1 MWELFYHMAFHAVI
15 VFGFCYSFLFKLN
28 LIIHIYLNT
37 NINICGRNWECDF
50 QWSGSSALLTP
61 PLSLHCPH
69 TTFLKTVHTVCC
81 KHLTWPAWT
90 FQAWPLTVPQQSVVS
105 QLGQMAKTRQKLD
118 FFQKLM
124 PTTVTNFQHL
134 SNDQKRKLS
143 QFAETWLGK
152 TCEIT
157 SS

>member
-1 MWELFYHMAFHAVI
+1 MFVKWYLMWELFYHMAFHAVI
-15 VFGFCYSFLFKLN
+15 VFGFCYSFLSKSN

-69 TTFLKTVHTVCC
+69 TTFLKTVHTVYC
-81 KHLTWPAWT
+81 KLLTWPAWA

-105 QLGQMAKTRQKLD
+105 HSWAKMTKTRQKLD
-118 FFQKLM
+118 FKRIGKLIW
-124 PTTVTNFQHL
+124 
-134 SNDQKRKLS
+134 SNLCLLFDKFSTLNSCSVRKRK
-143 QFAETWLGK
+143 
-152 TCEIT
+152 
-157 SS
+157 